1 MSKKILLIDGNSMA
15 NRAFYATMGRM
26 MKTPTGISTN
36 AVYGFFQIMFKTI
49 EEENPDK
56 IIVAFDISS
65 SEKRTKIFSE
75 YKAGRHKTPE
85 DLTMQFPIIKELLRM
100 MNIPIVQK
108 DGIEADDIL
117 GAIAK
122 KEGKKGNKIIIL
134 TGDRDY
140 FQLVDMNVNI
150 RYPKTIM
157 GKTEYIIYDNYKVNE
172 EYGLT
177 PEKLIEVKALMGDA
191 SDNIP
196 GVKGI
201 GEKTALKLIIQFENL
216 EKIYEYIE
224 NSDGKE
230 IAKATLNKLIQDKE
244 MAYISRDLGR
254 IDIEYDYEKNLGI
267 NIDSIKYTDWRTE
280 EAYSYFKKISF
291 NKFLDKF
298 KDVEIKKAEDTN
310 KIEENE
316 NYSIEDILKTDIK
329 SKKKE
334 DAILSSRNENKK
346 EKEILE
352 DKIKKIRE
360 DIILDLEIYSYN
372 ETKKE
377 EILEKL
383 KQCIKNIDKYENKIY
398 VYNNSREKLGIK
410 DYDEKE
416 NSNEDIV
423 DKYIK
428 KYILKEDFLENI
440 IQEEYKNRVTKELS
454 ENISIM
460 FVEDKEENKDNNK
473 GYIFT
478 LNIDD
483 NILRKIF
490 EDDKIEKISH
500 GIKEGIVEIL
510 EKGSDF
516 KNLVF
521 DTKIA
526 SYILNSEI
534 RTIWIKTNI
543 FKRSRR
549 KL

>member
-157 GKTEYIIYDNYKVNE
+157 GKTEYIIYDNYKINE

-230 IAKATLNKLIQDKE
+230 IAKATLSKLIQDKE

-254 IDIEYDYEKNLGI
+254 IDIEYDYEKDLGI
-267 NIDSIKYTDWRTE
+267 NIDSIRYTDWRTE

-316 NYSIEDILKTDIK
+316 NYSIEDILNTDVK

-334 DAILSSRNENKK
+334 DAIRNSRNDYKK
-346 EKEILE
+346 EKQILE

-360 DIILDLEIYSYN
+360 DITLDLEIYSYN

-383 KQCIKNIDKYENKIY
+383 KQCIKNIKKYENKIY
-398 VYNNSREKLGIK
+398 AYNNSREKLGIK
-410 DYDEKE
+410 DYDKKE

-440 IQEEYKNRVTKELS
+440 IQEEYKNRVTKEIS
-454 ENISIM
+454 ENITIM
-460 FVEDKEENKDNNK
+460 FVDKNNSK
-473 GYIFT
+473 GYIYT
-478 LNIDD
+478 LSI
-483 NILRKIF
+483 
-490 EDDKIEKISH
+490 DDKIIKDIFENEEIEKVSH

-510 EKGSDF
+510 EKGNDF
-516 KNLVF
+516 KNLIF

-543 FKRSRR
+543 FKRNRR
-549 KL
+549 RL

>member
-201 GEKTALKLIIQFENL
+201 GEKTALKLIIQFGSL

-254 IDIEYDYEKNLGI
+254 IDIEYDYEKDLGI
-267 NIDSIKYTDWRTE
+267 NIDSIRYTDWRTE

-298 KDVEIKKAEDTN
+298 KDIEIKKAEDTN

-334 DAILSSRNENKK
+334 DAIRNSRNDYKK
-346 EKEILE
+346 EKKSLENKVREIKE
-352 DKIKKIRE
+352 NIK
-360 DIILDLEIYSYN
+360 LDLEIYSYN

-440 IQEEYKNRVTKELS
+440 IQEEYKNRVTKEIS
-454 ENISIM
+454 ENINIM
-460 FVEDKEENKDNNK
+460 FVDKNNKK
-473 GYIFT
+473 GYIYT
-478 LNIDD
+478 LSIDD
-483 NILRKIF
+483 RIIKDIF
-490 EDDKIEKISH
+490 ENEEIEKVSH
-500 GIKEGIVEIL
+500 GIKEGIVESL
-510 EKGSDF
+510 EKRNDF
-516 KNLVF
+516 KNLIF

-534 RTIWIKTNI
+534 RTIWIKANI
-543 FKRSRR
+543 FKRNRR
-549 KL
+549 RL

>member
-49 EEENPDK
+49 EEEKPDK

-75 YKAGRHKTPE
+75 YKAGRHKAPE

-157 GKTEYIIYDNYKVNE
+157 GKTEYIIYDNYKINE

-201 GEKTALKLIIQFENL
+201 GEKTALKLIIQFGSL

-230 IAKATLNKLIQDKE
+230 IAKATLNKLIKDKE

-254 IDIEYDYEKNLGI
+254 IDIEYDYEKDLGI
-267 NIDSIKYTDWRTE
+267 NIDSIRYTDWRTE
-280 EAYSYFKKISF
+280 EAFSYLKKLSF

-298 KDVEIKKAEDTN
+298 KDIEIKKAEDTN

-316 NYSIEDILKTDIK
+316 NYSIEDILNTDIN

-334 DAILSSRNENKK
+334 EAIRNSRNDYKK
-346 EKEILE
+346 EKEIL
-352 DKIKKIRE
+352 DNKIKKIRE
-360 DIILDLEIYSYN
+360 DIKLDLEIYSYN
-372 ETKKE
+372 DTKKE

-383 KQCIKNIDKYENKIY
+383 KQCIKNIEKYGNRIY

-440 IQEEYKNRVTKELS
+440 IQEEYKNRVTKEIS
-454 ENISIM
+454 ENITIM
-460 FVEDKEENKDNNK
+460 FVDKNNSK
-473 GYIFT
+473 GYIYT
-478 LNIDD
+478 LSI
-483 NILRKIF
+483 
-490 EDDKIEKISH
+490 DDKIIQDIFKNEKIEKVSH
-500 GIKEGIVEIL
+500 GIKEGIVESL
-510 EKGSDF
+510 EKGNDF
-516 KNLVF
+516 KNLIF

-534 RTIWIKTNI
+534 RAIWIKTNI
-543 FKRSRR
+543 FKRNRR
-549 KL
+549 RL

>member
-49 EEENPDK
+49 EEEKPDK

-65 SEKRTKIFSE
+65 SEKRTKIFNE

-85 DLTMQFPIIKELLRM
+85 DLTIQFPIIKELLKT

-140 FQLVDMNVNI
+140 FQLVDINVNI

-157 GKTEYIIYDNYKVNE
+157 GKTEYIIYDNYKINE

-201 GEKTALKLIIQFENL
+201 GEKTALKLIIQFGSL
-216 EKIYEYIE
+216 EKIYKYIE

-230 IAKATLNKLIQDKE
+230 IAKAILNKLIKDKE
-244 MAYISRDLGR
+244 MAYVSKDLGR
-254 IDIEYDYEKNLGI
+254 IDIEYDYEKDLGI

-280 EAYSYFKKISF
+280 EAFSYLKKLSF

-298 KDVEIKKAEDTN
+298 KDIEIKKAEDTN

-316 NYSIEDILKTDIK
+316 NYSIEDILNTDIN

-334 DAILSSRNENKK
+334 EDIRNSRNDYKK
-346 EKEILE
+346 EKESLE
-352 DKIKKIRE
+352 NKVREIKE
-360 DIILDLEIYSYN
+360 DIRLDLEIYSYN

-383 KQCIKNIDKYENKIY
+383 KQCIKDVDKYGNRIY
-398 VYNNSREKLGIK
+398 VYNNSREKIGIK
-410 DYDEKE
+410 DYDNRE
-416 NSNEDIV
+416 NINEDIV

-440 IQEEYKNRVTKELS
+440 IQEEYKNRVIKEIS
-454 ENISIM
+454 ENITIM
-460 FVEDKEENKDNNK
+460 FVDKNNKK
-473 GYIFT
+473 GYIYT

-483 NILRKIF
+483 KIIQDIF
-490 EDDKIEKISH
+490 KNEKIEKVSH

-510 EKGSDF
+510 EKGNDF
-516 KNLVF
+516 KNLIF

-543 FKRSRR
+543 FKRNRR
-549 KL
+549 RL

>member
-428 KYILKEDFLENI
+428 KYMLKEDFLENI
-440 IQEEYKNRVTKELS
+440 IQEEYKNRVTKEIS
-454 ENISIM
+454 ENITIM
-460 FVEDKEENKDNNK
+460 FVDKNNKK
-473 GYIFT
+473 GYIYT
-478 LNIDD
+478 LSINDRIIKD
-483 NILRKIF
+483 IF
-490 EDDKIEKISH
+490 ENEEIEKVSH

-510 EKGSDF
+510 EKGNDF
-516 KNLVF
+516 KNLIF

-543 FKRSRR
+543 FKRNRR
-549 KL
+549 RL

>member
-49 EEENPDK
+49 EEEKPDK

-75 YKAGRHKTPE
+75 YKAGRHKAPE
-85 DLTMQFPIIKELLRM
+85 DLTMQFPIIKELLKT

-140 FQLVDMNVNI
+140 FQLVDINVNI

-157 GKTEYIIYDNYKVNE
+157 GKTEYIIYDNYKINE

-201 GEKTALKLIIQFENL
+201 GEKTALKLIIQFGSL

-244 MAYISRDLGR
+244 MAYVSRDLGR
-254 IDIEYDYEKNLGI
+254 IDIEYDYEKDLGI
-267 NIDSIKYTDWRTE
+267 NIDSIRYTDWRTE
-280 EAYSYFKKISF
+280 EAFSYLKKLSF

-298 KDVEIKKAEDTN
+298 KDIEIKKAEDTN

-316 NYSIEDILKTDIK
+316 NYSIEDILNTDVK

-334 DAILSSRNENKK
+334 NAIRNSRNDYKK
-346 EKEILE
+346 EKESLE
-352 DKIKKIRE
+352 HKLREIKENIK
-360 DIILDLEIYSYN
+360 LDLEIYSYN

-383 KQCIKNIDKYENKIY
+383 KQCIKNIDKYGNRIY
-398 VYNNSREKLGIK
+398 VYNNSREKIGIK
-410 DYDEKE
+410 DYDNRE

-440 IQEEYKNRVTKELS
+440 IQEEYKNRVTKEIS
-454 ENISIM
+454 ENITIM
-460 FVEDKEENKDNNK
+460 FVDKNNKK
-473 GYIFT
+473 GYIYT
-478 LNIDD
+478 LGIDD
-483 NILRKIF
+483 RIIQDIF
-490 EDDKIEKISH
+490 KNEKIEKVSH

-510 EKGSDF
+510 EKGNDF
-516 KNLVF
+516 KNLIF

-534 RTIWIKTNI
+534 RTIWIETNI
-543 FKRSRR
+543 FKRNRR
-549 KL
+549 RL

>member
-49 EEENPDK
+49 EEEKPDK

-75 YKAGRHKTPE
+75 YKAGRHKAPE
-85 DLTMQFPIIKELLRM
+85 DLTIQFPIIKELLKT

-122 KEGKKGNKIIIL
+122 KEGKKGNKIVIL

-140 FQLVDMNVNI
+140 FQLVDINVNI

-157 GKTEYIIYDNYKVNE
+157 GKTEYIIYDNYKINE

-201 GEKTALKLIIQFENL
+201 GEKTALKLIIQFGSL

-244 MAYISRDLGR
+244 VAYISRDLGR
-254 IDIEYDYEKNLGI
+254 IDIEYDYEKDLGI
-267 NIDSIKYTDWRTE
+267 NIDSIKYTDWRIE
-280 EAYSYFKKISF
+280 EAFSYLKKLSF

-298 KDVEIKKAEDTN
+298 KDIEIKKAEDTN

-316 NYSIEDILKTDIK
+316 NYSIEDILNTDIN

-334 DAILSSRNENKK
+334 EAIRNSRNDYKK
-346 EKEILE
+346 EKESLE
-352 DKIKKIRE
+352 NKIRE
-360 DIILDLEIYSYN
+360 IKEDVKLDLEIYSYN

-383 KQCIKNIDKYENKIY
+383 QKCIKDIDKYGNRIY

-410 DYDEKE
+410 DYDNRE

-440 IQEEYKNRVTKELS
+440 IQEEYKNRVTKEIS
-454 ENISIM
+454 ENITIM
-460 FVEDKEENKDNNK
+460 FVDKNDKK
-473 GYIFT
+473 GYIYT

-483 NILRKIF
+483 KIIQDIF
-490 EDDKIEKISH
+490 KNEKIEKVSH

-510 EKGSDF
+510 ETDNDF
-516 KNLVF
+516 KNLIF

-543 FKRSRR
+543 FKRNRR
-549 KL
+549 RL

>member
-172 EYGLT
+172 EYGLI

-254 IDIEYDYEKNLGI
+254 IDIEYDYEKDLGI
-267 NIDSIKYTDWRTE
+267 NIDSIRYTDWRTE

-298 KDVEIKKAEDTN
+298 KDIEIKKAEDTN

-334 DAILSSRNENKK
+334 NAILSSRNENKK

-352 DKIKKIRE
+352 DKIKKIKE
-360 DIILDLEIYSYN
+360 NIKLDLEIYSYN

-416 NSNEDIV
+416 NSNEDMV

-440 IQEEYKNRVTKELS
+440 IQEEYKNRVTKEIS
-454 ENISIM
+454 ENITIM
-460 FVEDKEENKDNNK
+460 FVDKNNSK
-473 GYIFT
+473 GYIYT
-478 LNIDD
+478 LGIDNRIIKD
-483 NILRKIF
+483 IF
-490 EDDKIEKISH
+490 ENEEIEKVSH
-500 GIKEGIVEIL
+500 GIKEGIVESL
-510 EKGSDF
+510 EKGNDF
-516 KNLVF
+516 KNLIF

-543 FKRSRR
+543 FKRNRR
-549 KL
+549 RL

>member
-49 EEENPDK
+49 EEEKPDK

-65 SEKRTKIFSE
+65 SEKRTKIFNE

-85 DLTMQFPIIKELLRM
+85 DLTIQFPIIKELLKT

-140 FQLVDMNVNI
+140 FQLVDINVNI

-157 GKTEYIIYDNYKVNE
+157 GKTEYIIYDNYKINE

-201 GEKTALKLIIQFENL
+201 GEKTALKLIIQFGSL

-244 MAYISRDLGR
+244 MAYVSRDLGR
-254 IDIEYDYEKNLGI
+254 IDIEYDYEKDLGI

-280 EAYSYFKKISF
+280 EAFSYLKKLSF

-298 KDVEIKKAEDTN
+298 KDIEIKKAEDTN

-316 NYSIEDILKTDIK
+316 NYSIEDILNTDIN
-329 SKKKE
+329 SKKKAE
-334 DAILSSRNENKK
+334 DIRNSRNDYKK
-346 EKEILE
+346 EKESLE
-352 DKIKKIRE
+352 NKVREIKE
-360 DIILDLEIYSYN
+360 DIRLDLEIYSYN

-383 KQCIKNIDKYENKIY
+383 KQCIKDVDKYGNRIY
-398 VYNNSREKLGIK
+398 VYNNSREKIGIK
-410 DYDEKE
+410 DYDNRE
-416 NSNEDIV
+416 NINEDIV

-440 IQEEYKNRVTKELS
+440 IQEEYKNRVTKEIS
-454 ENISIM
+454 ENITIM
-460 FVEDKEENKDNNK
+460 FVDKNNSK
-473 GYIFT
+473 GYIYT
-478 LNIDD
+478 LSIDD
-483 NILRKIF
+483 RIIKDIF
-490 EDDKIEKISH
+490 ENEKIEKISH
-500 GIKEGIVEIL
+500 GIKEGIVESL
-510 EKGSDF
+510 EKGNDF
-516 KNLVF
+516 KNLIF

-543 FKRSRR
+543 FKRNRR
-549 KL
+549 RL

>member
-49 EEENPDK
+49 EEEKPDK

-75 YKAGRHKTPE
+75 YKAGRHKAPE
-85 DLTMQFPIIKELLRM
+85 DLTMQFPIIKELLKT

-122 KEGKKGNKIIIL
+122 KEGKKVNKIVIL

-140 FQLVDMNVNI
+140 FQLVDININI

-157 GKTEYIIYDNYKVNE
+157 GKTEYIIYDNYKINE

-201 GEKTALKLIIQFENL
+201 GEKTALKLIIQFGSL
-216 EKIYEYIE
+216 EKIYKYIE

-230 IAKATLNKLIQDKE
+230 IAKATLNKLIKDKE
-244 MAYISRDLGR
+244 MAYVSKDLGR
-254 IDIEYDYEKNLGI
+254 IDIEYDYEKDLGI

-280 EAYSYFKKISF
+280 EAFSYLKKLSF

-298 KDVEIKKAEDTN
+298 KDIEIKKAEDTN

-316 NYSIEDILKTDIK
+316 NYSIEDILNTDIN

-334 DAILSSRNENKK
+334 EAIRKSRNDYKK
-346 EKEILE
+346 EKESLE
-352 DKIKKIRE
+352 NKVRKIKE
-360 DIILDLEIYSYN
+360 DIKLDLEIYSYN

-383 KQCIKNIDKYENKIY
+383 KQCIKNIDKYGNRIY

-440 IQEEYKNRVTKELS
+440 IQEEYKNRVTKEIS
-454 ENISIM
+454 ENITIM
-460 FVEDKEENKDNNK
+460 FVDKNDKK
-473 GYIFT
+473 GYIYT

-483 NILRKIF
+483 KIIQDIF
-490 EDDKIEKISH
+490 KNEEIEKVSH

-510 EKGSDF
+510 EKGKDF
-516 KNLVF
+516 KNLIF

-543 FKRSRR
+543 FKRNRR
-549 KL
+549 RL

>member
-49 EEENPDK
+49 EEEKPDK

-75 YKAGRHKTPE
+75 YKAGRHKAPE
-85 DLTMQFPIIKELLRM
+85 DLTIQFPIIKELLKT

-122 KEGKKGNKIIIL
+122 KEGKKGNKIVIL

-140 FQLVDMNVNI
+140 FQLVDINVNI

-157 GKTEYIIYDNYKVNE
+157 GKTEYIIYDNYKINE

-201 GEKTALKLIIQFENL
+201 GEKTALKLIIQFGSL

-230 IAKATLNKLIQDKE
+230 IAKATLNKLIKDKE
-244 MAYISRDLGR
+244 MAYVSRDLGR
-254 IDIEYDYEKNLGI
+254 IDIEYDYEKDLGI

-280 EAYSYFKKISF
+280 EAFSYLKRLSF

-298 KDVEIKKAEDTN
+298 KDIEIKKAEDTN

-316 NYSIEDILKTDIK
+316 NYSIEDILNTDIN

-334 DAILSSRNENKK
+334 EAIRNSRNDYKK
-346 EKEILE
+346 EKESLE
-352 DKIKKIRE
+352 NKVREIKE
-360 DIILDLEIYSYN
+360 DIKLDLEIYSYN

-383 KQCIKNIDKYENKIY
+383 QKCIKDIDKYGNRIY
-398 VYNNSREKLGIK
+398 VYNNSREKIGIK
-410 DYDEKE
+410 DYDNKE

-440 IQEEYKNRVTKELS
+440 IQEEYKNRVTKEIS
-454 ENISIM
+454 ENITIM
-460 FVEDKEENKDNNK
+460 FVDKNNKK
-473 GYIFT
+473 GYIYT

-483 NILRKIF
+483 KIIQDIF
-490 EDDKIEKISH
+490 ENEKIEKVSH

-510 EKGSDF
+510 EKGNDF
-516 KNLVF
+516 KNLIF

-543 FKRSRR
+543 FKRNRR
-549 KL
+549 RL

>member
-49 EEENPDK
+49 EEEKPDK

-65 SEKRTKIFSE
+65 SEKRTKIFNE
-75 YKAGRHKTPE
+75 YKAGRHKAPE

-140 FQLVDMNVNI
+140 FQLVDINVNI

-157 GKTEYIIYDNYKVNE
+157 GKTEYIIYDNYKINE

-201 GEKTALKLIIQFENL
+201 GEKTALKLIIQFGSL
-216 EKIYEYIE
+216 EKIYKYIE

-230 IAKATLNKLIQDKE
+230 IAKATLNKLIKDKE
-244 MAYISRDLGR
+244 MAYVSKDLGR
-254 IDIEYDYEKNLGI
+254 IDIEYDYEKDLGI

-280 EAYSYFKKISF
+280 EAFSYLKKLSF

-298 KDVEIKKAEDTN
+298 KDIEIKKAEDTN

-316 NYSIEDILKTDIK
+316 NYSIEDILNTDIN

-334 DAILSSRNENKK
+334 EAIRNSRNDYKK
-346 EKEILE
+346 EKESLE
-352 DKIKKIRE
+352 NKVREIKENIK
-360 DIILDLEIYSYN
+360 LNLEIYSYN

-383 KQCIKNIDKYENKIY
+383 KQCIKDVDKYGNRIY
-398 VYNNSREKLGIK
+398 VYNNSREKIGIK
-410 DYDEKE
+410 DYDNRE
-416 NSNEDIV
+416 NINEDIV

-440 IQEEYKNRVTKELS
+440 IQEEYKNRVTKEIS
-454 ENISIM
+454 ENIIIM
-460 FVEDKEENKDNNK
+460 FVDKNNKK
-473 GYIFT
+473 GYIYT

-483 NILRKIF
+483 KIIQDIF
-490 EDDKIEKISH
+490 KNEKIEKVSH

-510 EKGSDF
+510 EKGKDF
-516 KNLVF
+516 KSLIF

-543 FKRSRR
+543 FKRNRR
-549 KL
+549 RL

>member
-49 EEENPDK
+49 EEEKPDK

-65 SEKRTKIFSE
+65 SEKRTKIFNE
-75 YKAGRHKTPE
+75 YKAGRHKAPE
-85 DLTMQFPIIKELLRM
+85 DLTIQFPIIKELLKT

-122 KEGKKGNKIIIL
+122 KEGKKENKIVIL

-157 GKTEYIIYDNYKVNE
+157 GKTEYIIYDNYKINE

-201 GEKTALKLIIQFENL
+201 GEKTALKLIIQFGSL

-244 MAYISRDLGR
+244 MAYVSRDLGR
-254 IDIEYDYEKNLGI
+254 IDIEYDYEKDLGI

-280 EAYSYFKKISF
+280 EAFSYLKKLSF

-298 KDVEIKKAEDTN
+298 KDIEIKKAEDIN

-316 NYSIEDILKTDIK
+316 NYSIEDILNTDIN

-334 DAILSSRNENKK
+334 EAIRNSRNDYKK
-346 EKEILE
+346 EKESLE
-352 DKIKKIRE
+352 NKVREIKE
-360 DIILDLEIYSYN
+360 DIKLDLEIYSYN

-383 KQCIKNIDKYENKIY
+383 KQCIKNIDKYGNRIY

-410 DYDEKE
+410 DYDNRE

-440 IQEEYKNRVTKELS
+440 IQEEYKNRVTKEIS
-454 ENISIM
+454 ENITIM
-460 FVEDKEENKDNNK
+460 FVDKNNKK
-473 GYIFT
+473 GYIYT
-478 LNIDD
+478 LGIDD
-483 NILRKIF
+483 RIIQDIF
-490 EDDKIEKISH
+490 KNEKIEKVSH

-510 EKGSDF
+510 EKGKDF
-516 KNLVF
+516 KNLIF

-543 FKRSRR
+543 FKRNRR
-549 KL
+549 RL

>member
-15 NRAFYATMGRM
+15 NRAFYATMGKM

-49 EEENPDK
+49 EEEKPDK

-75 YKAGRHKTPE
+75 YKAGRHKIPE

-157 GKTEYIIYDNYKVNE
+157 GKTEYIIYDNYKMNE

-244 MAYISRDLGR
+244 MAYVSRDLGR
-254 IDIEYDYEKNLGI
+254 IDIEYDYEKDLGI

-280 EAYSYFKKISF
+280 EAFSYLKKLSF

-298 KDVEIKKAEDTN
+298 KDIEIKKAEDTN

-316 NYSIEDILKTDIK
+316 NYSIEDILKTDVK

-334 DAILSSRNENKK
+334 EAIRNSRNDYKK
-346 EKEILE
+346 EKQILE
-352 DKIKKIRE
+352 DKIKKIIE
-360 DIILDLEIYSYN
+360 DITLDLEIYSYD

-410 DYDEKE
+410 DYDKKE

-440 IQEEYKNRVTKELS
+440 IQEEYKNRVTKEIS
-454 ENISIM
+454 ENITIM
-460 FVEDKEENKDNNK
+460 FVDKNNKK
-473 GYIFT
+473 GYIYT
-478 LNIDD
+478 LSMDD
-483 NILRKIF
+483 RIIQDILKN
-490 EDDKIEKISH
+490 EKIEKVSH
-500 GIKEGIVEIL
+500 GIKEGIVESL
-510 EKGSDF
+510 EKGNDF
-516 KNLVF
+516 KNLIF

-543 FKRSRR
+543 FKRNRR
-549 KL
+549 RL

>member
-49 EEENPDK
+49 EEEKPDK

-75 YKAGRHKTPE
+75 YKAGRHKAPE
-85 DLTMQFPIIKELLRM
+85 DLTIQFPIIKELLKT

-140 FQLVDMNVNI
+140 FQLVDINVNI

-157 GKTEYIIYDNYKVNE
+157 GKTEYIIYDNYKINE
-172 EYGLT
+172 EYGLI

-201 GEKTALKLIIQFENL
+201 GEKTALKLIIQFGSL
-216 EKIYEYIE
+216 EKIYKYIE

-244 MAYISRDLGR
+244 MAYVSKDLGR
-254 IDIEYDYEKNLGI
+254 IDIEYDYEKDLGI

-280 EAYSYFKKISF
+280 EAFSYLKKLSF

-298 KDVEIKKAEDTN
+298 KDIEIKKAEDTN

-316 NYSIEDILKTDIK
+316 NYSIEDILNTDIN

-334 DAILSSRNENKK
+334 EAIRKSRNDYKK
-346 EKEILE
+346 EKESLE
-352 DKIKKIRE
+352 NKVRKIKE
-360 DIILDLEIYSYN
+360 DIKLDLEIYSYD

-383 KQCIKNIDKYENKIY
+383 KQCIKDVDKYGNRIY
-398 VYNNSREKLGIK
+398 VYNNSKEKIGIK
-410 DYDEKE
+410 DYDNRE

-440 IQEEYKNRVTKELS
+440 IQEEYKNRVTKEIS
-454 ENISIM
+454 ENITIM
-460 FVEDKEENKDNNK
+460 FVDKNNSK
-473 GYIFT
+473 GYIYT
-478 LNIDD
+478 LSI
-483 NILRKIF
+483 
-490 EDDKIEKISH
+490 DDKIIQDIFKNEKIEKVSH

-510 EKGSDF
+510 EKGKDF
-516 KNLVF
+516 KNLIF

-543 FKRSRR
+543 FKRNRR
-549 KL
+549 RL

>member
-49 EEENPDK
+49 EEEKPDK

-75 YKAGRHKTPE
+75 YKAGRHKAPE
-85 DLTMQFPIIKELLRM
+85 DLTIQFPIIKELLKT

-122 KEGKKGNKIIIL
+122 KEGKKGNKIVIL

-140 FQLVDMNVNI
+140 FQLVDINVNI

-157 GKTEYIIYDNYKVNE
+157 GKTEYIIYDNYKINE

-201 GEKTALKLIIQFENL
+201 GEKTALKLIIQFGSL

-230 IAKATLNKLIQDKE
+230 IAKATLNKLIKDKE
-244 MAYISRDLGR
+244 MAYVSRDLGR
-254 IDIEYDYEKNLGI
+254 IDIEYDYEKDLGI

-280 EAYSYFKKISF
+280 EAFSYLKKLSF

-316 NYSIEDILKTDIK
+316 NYSIEDILNTDIN

-334 DAILSSRNENKK
+334 EAIRNSRNDYKK
-346 EKEILE
+346 EKESLE
-352 DKIKKIRE
+352 NKVREIKENIK
-360 DIILDLEIYSYN
+360 LNLEIYSYN

-383 KQCIKNIDKYENKIY
+383 KQCIKDVDKYGNRIY
-398 VYNNSREKLGIK
+398 VYNNSREKIGIK
-410 DYDEKE
+410 DYDNRE
-416 NSNEDIV
+416 NINEDIV

-440 IQEEYKNRVTKELS
+440 IQEEYKNRVTKEIS
-454 ENISIM
+454 ENITIM
-460 FVEDKEENKDNNK
+460 FVDKNNSK
-473 GYIFT
+473 GYIYT
-478 LNIDD
+478 LSIDD
-483 NILRKIF
+483 RIIKDIF
-490 EDDKIEKISH
+490 ENEKIEKISH
-500 GIKEGIVEIL
+500 GIKEGIVESL
-510 EKGSDF
+510 EKGNDF
-516 KNLVF
+516 KNLIF

-543 FKRSRR
+543 FKRNRR
-549 KL
+549 RL

>member
-49 EEENPDK
+49 EEEKPDK

-65 SEKRTKIFSE
+65 SEKRTKIFNE
-75 YKAGRHKTPE
+75 YKAGRHKAPE
-85 DLTMQFPIIKELLRM
+85 DLTIQFPIIKELLKT

-140 FQLVDMNVNI
+140 FQLVDINVNI

-157 GKTEYIIYDNYKVNE
+157 GKTEYIIYDNYKINE

-201 GEKTALKLIIQFENL
+201 GEKTALKLIIQFGSL

-224 NSDGKE
+224 KSDGKE
-230 IAKATLNKLIQDKE
+230 IAKATLNKLIKDKE
-244 MAYISRDLGR
+244 MAYVSRDLGR
-254 IDIEYDYEKNLGI
+254 IDIEYDYEKDLGI

-280 EAYSYFKKISF
+280 EAFSYLKKLSF

-298 KDVEIKKAEDTN
+298 KDIEIKKAEDTN

-316 NYSIEDILKTDIK
+316 NYSIEDILNTDIN

-334 DAILSSRNENKK
+334 EAIRNSRNDYKK
-346 EKEILE
+346 EKESLE
-352 DKIKKIRE
+352 NKVREIKE
-360 DIILDLEIYSYN
+360 DIKLDLEIYSYN

-383 KQCIKNIDKYENKIY
+383 KQCIKDVDKYGNRIY
-398 VYNNSREKLGIK
+398 VYNNSREKIGIK
-410 DYDEKE
+410 DYDNRE
-416 NSNEDIV
+416 NINEDIV

-440 IQEEYKNRVTKELS
+440 IQEEYKNRVTKEIS
-454 ENISIM
+454 ENITIM
-460 FVEDKEENKDNNK
+460 FVDKNNSK
-473 GYIFT
+473 GYIYT
-478 LNIDD
+478 LSIDD
-483 NILRKIF
+483 RIIKDIF
-490 EDDKIEKISH
+490 ENEKIEKISH
-500 GIKEGIVEIL
+500 GIKEGIVESL
-510 EKGSDF
+510 EKGNDF
-516 KNLVF
+516 KNLIF

-543 FKRSRR
+543 FKRNRR
-549 KL
+549 RL

>member
-49 EEENPDK
+49 EEEKPDK

-75 YKAGRHKTPE
+75 YKAGRHKAPE
-85 DLTMQFPIIKELLRM
+85 DLTMQFPIIKELLKT

-140 FQLVDMNVNI
+140 FQLVDINVNI

-157 GKTEYIIYDNYKVNE
+157 GKTEYIIYDNYKINE
-172 EYGLT
+172 EYGLI

-201 GEKTALKLIIQFENL
+201 GEKTALKLIIQFGSL

-224 NSDGKE
+224 KSDGKE
-230 IAKATLNKLIQDKE
+230 IAKATLNKLMQDKE
-244 MAYISRDLGR
+244 MAYVSRDLGR
-254 IDIEYDYEKNLGI
+254 IDIEYDYEKDLGI

-280 EAYSYFKKISF
+280 EAFSYLKKLSF

-298 KDVEIKKAEDTN
+298 KDIEIKKAEDTN

-316 NYSIEDILKTDIK
+316 NYSIEDILNTDIN

-334 DAILSSRNENKK
+334 EAIRNSRNDYKK
-346 EKEILE
+346 EKKSLENKVREI
-352 DKIKKIRE
+352 KE
-360 DIILDLEIYSYN
+360 DIKLDLEIYSYN

-383 KQCIKNIDKYENKIY
+383 QKCIKDIDKYGNRIY
-398 VYNNSREKLGIK
+398 VYNNSREKIGIK
-410 DYDEKE
+410 DYDNRE

-440 IQEEYKNRVTKELS
+440 IQEEYKNRVTKEIS
-454 ENISIM
+454 ENITIM
-460 FVEDKEENKDNNK
+460 FVDKNNKK
-473 GYIFT
+473 GYIYT

-483 NILRKIF
+483 KIIQDIF
-490 EDDKIEKISH
+490 ENEKIEKVSH
-500 GIKEGIVEIL
+500 GIKEGIVESL
-510 EKGSDF
+510 EEGNDF
-516 KNLVF
+516 KNLIF

-543 FKRSRR
+543 FKRN
-549 KL
+549 

>member
-157 GKTEYIIYDNYKVNE
+157 GKTEYIIYDNYKINE

-254 IDIEYDYEKNLGI
+254 IDIEYDYEKDLGI
-267 NIDSIKYTDWRTE
+267 NIDSIRYTDWRTE
-280 EAYSYFKKISF
+280 EAFSYLKKISF

-316 NYSIEDILKTDIK
+316 NYSIEDILKTDVK

-334 DAILSSRNENKK
+334 DVILSSRNENKK
-346 EKEILE
+346 EKEIL
-352 DKIKKIRE
+352 DNKIKKIRG
-360 DIILDLEIYSYN
+360 DIKLDLEIYSYN

-377 EILEKL
+377 EVLEKL
-383 KQCIKNIDKYENKIY
+383 KQCIENIDKYENRIY

-440 IQEEYKNRVTKELS
+440 IQEEYKNRVTKEIS
-454 ENISIM
+454 ENITIM
-460 FVEDKEENKDNNK
+460 FVDKNNSK
-473 GYIFT
+473 GYIYT
-478 LNIDD
+478 LGI
-483 NILRKIF
+483 
-490 EDDKIEKISH
+490 DDKIIQDIFENQKIEKVSH
-500 GIKEGIVEIL
+500 GIKEGIVESL
-510 EKGSDF
+510 EKGNDF
-516 KNLVF
+516 KNLIF

-543 FKRSRR
+543 FKRNRR
-549 KL
+549 RL

>member
-49 EEENPDK
+49 EEEKPDK

-65 SEKRTKIFSE
+65 SEKRTKIFNE
-75 YKAGRHKTPE
+75 YKAGRHKAPE
-85 DLTMQFPIIKELLRM
+85 DLTIQFPIIKELLKT

-140 FQLVDMNVNI
+140 FQLVDINVNI

-157 GKTEYIIYDNYKVNE
+157 GKTEYIIYDNYKINE

-201 GEKTALKLIIQFENL
+201 GEKTALKLIIQFGSL
-216 EKIYEYIE
+216 EKIYKYIE

-244 MAYISRDLGR
+244 MAYVSRDLGR
-254 IDIEYDYEKNLGI
+254 IDIEYDYEKDLGI

-280 EAYSYFKKISF
+280 EAFSYLKKLSF

-298 KDVEIKKAEDTN
+298 KDIEIKKAEDTN

-316 NYSIEDILKTDIK
+316 NYSIEDILNTDIN

-334 DAILSSRNENKK
+334 EAIRNSRNDYKK
-346 EKEILE
+346 EKESLE
-352 DKIKKIRE
+352 NKVREIKENIK
-360 DIILDLEIYSYN
+360 LNLEIYSYN

-383 KQCIKNIDKYENKIY
+383 KQCIKDIDKYGNRIY
-398 VYNNSREKLGIK
+398 VYNNSREKIGIK
-410 DYDEKE
+410 DYDNRE
-416 NSNEDIV
+416 SINEDIV

-440 IQEEYKNRVTKELS
+440 IQEEYKNRVTKEIS
-454 ENISIM
+454 ENITIM
-460 FVEDKEENKDNNK
+460 FVDKNNKK
-473 GYIFT
+473 GYIYT

-483 NILRKIF
+483 KIIQDIF
-490 EDDKIEKISH
+490 KNEEVEKVSH

-510 EKGSDF
+510 EKGKDF
-516 KNLVF
+516 KNLIF

-543 FKRSRR
+543 FKRNRR
-549 KL
+549 RL

>member
-49 EEENPDK
+49 EEEKPDK

-75 YKAGRHKTPE
+75 YKAGRHKAPE
-85 DLTMQFPIIKELLRM
+85 DLTIQFPIIKELLKT

-122 KEGKKGNKIIIL
+122 KEGKKGNKIVIL

-140 FQLVDMNVNI
+140 FQLVDINVNI

-157 GKTEYIIYDNYKVNE
+157 GKTEYIIYDNYKINE

-201 GEKTALKLIIQFENL
+201 GEKTALKLIIQFGSL

-230 IAKATLNKLIQDKE
+230 IAKATLNKLIKDKE
-244 MAYISRDLGR
+244 MAYVSRDLGR
-254 IDIEYDYEKNLGI
+254 IDIEYDYEKDLGI
-267 NIDSIKYTDWRTE
+267 NIDSIKYSDWRTE
-280 EAYSYFKKISF
+280 EAFSYLKKLSF

-298 KDVEIKKAEDTN
+298 KDIEIKKAEDTN

-316 NYSIEDILKTDIK
+316 NYSIEDILNTDIN

-334 DAILSSRNENKK
+334 EAIRKSRNDYKK
-346 EKEILE
+346 EKESLE
-352 DKIKKIRE
+352 NKIRE
-360 DIILDLEIYSYN
+360 IKEDVKLDLEIYSYN

-383 KQCIKNIDKYENKIY
+383 QKCIKNIDKYGNRIY
-398 VYNNSREKLGIK
+398 VYNNSREKIGIK
-410 DYDEKE
+410 DYDNRE

-440 IQEEYKNRVTKELS
+440 IQEEYKNRVTKEIS
-454 ENISIM
+454 ENITIM
-460 FVEDKEENKDNNK
+460 FVDKNDKK
-473 GYIFT
+473 GYIYT

-483 NILRKIF
+483 KIIQDIF
-490 EDDKIEKISH
+490 KNEKIEKVSH

-510 EKGSDF
+510 EKGKDF
-516 KNLVF
+516 KNLIF

-543 FKRSRR
+543 FKRNRR
-549 KL
+549 RL

>member
-49 EEENPDK
+49 EEEKPDK

-140 FQLVDMNVNI
+140 FQLVDINVNI

-201 GEKTALKLIIQFENL
+201 GEKTALKLIIQFGSL

-244 MAYISRDLGR
+244 MAYVSRDLGR
-254 IDIEYDYEKNLGI
+254 IDIEYDYEKDLGI

-280 EAYSYFKKISF
+280 EAFSYLKKLSF

-298 KDVEIKKAEDTN
+298 KDIEIKKAEDTN

-316 NYSIEDILKTDIK
+316 NYSIEDILKTDVK

-334 DAILSSRNENKK
+334 EAIRNSRNDYKK
-346 EKEILE
+346 EKQILE

-360 DIILDLEIYSYN
+360 DITLDLEIYSYN
-372 ETKKE
+372 DTKKE

-383 KQCIKNIDKYENKIY
+383 KQCIKDIDKYGNRIY

-416 NSNEDIV
+416 NNNEDIV

-440 IQEEYKNRVTKELS
+440 IQEEYKNRVTKEIS
-454 ENISIM
+454 ENITIM
-460 FVEDKEENKDNNK
+460 FVDKNNKK
-473 GYIFT
+473 GYIYT

-483 NILRKIF
+483 KIIQDIF
-490 EDDKIEKISH
+490 ENEKIEKVSH

-510 EKGSDF
+510 EKGNDF
-516 KNLVF
+516 KNLIF

-543 FKRSRR
+543 FKRNRR
-549 KL
+549 RL

>member
-254 IDIEYDYEKNLGI
+254 IDIEYDYEKDLGI
-267 NIDSIKYTDWRTE
+267 NIDSIRYTDWRTE

-298 KDVEIKKAEDTN
+298 KDIEIKKAEDTN

-316 NYSIEDILKTDIK
+316 NYSIEDILKTDVK

-352 DKIKKIRE
+352 DKIRKIKE

-383 KQCIKNIDKYENKIY
+383 KQCIKNIEKYENKIY

-440 IQEEYKNRVTKELS
+440 IQEEYKNRVTKEIS
-454 ENISIM
+454 ENITIM
-460 FVEDKEENKDNNK
+460 FVDRNNKK
-473 GYIFT
+473 GYIYT
-478 LNIDD
+478 LSIDD
-483 NILRKIF
+483 RIIKDIF
-490 EDDKIEKISH
+490 ENEEIEKVSH

-510 EKGSDF
+510 EKGNDF
-516 KNLVF
+516 KNLIF

-543 FKRSRR
+543 FKRNRR
-549 KL
+549 RL

>member
-1 MSKKILLIDGNSMA
+1 MSEKILLIDGNSMV

-122 KEGKKGNKIIIL
+122 KEGKKENKIIIL

-157 GKTEYIIYDNYKVNE
+157 GKTEYIIYDNYKINE

-254 IDIEYDYEKNLGI
+254 IDIEYDYEKDLGI
-267 NIDSIKYTDWRTE
+267 NIDSIRYTDWRTE
-280 EAYSYFKKISF
+280 EAYSYLKKISF

-298 KDVEIKKAEDTN
+298 KDIEIKKAEDTN

-334 DAILSSRNENKK
+334 NAILSSRNENQK

-383 KQCIKNIDKYENKIY
+383 KQCIKNIDKYGNKIY

-440 IQEEYKNRVTKELS
+440 IQEEYKNRVTKEIS
-454 ENISIM
+454 GNITIM
-460 FVEDKEENKDNNK
+460 FVDKNNSK
-473 GYIFT
+473 GYIYT
-478 LNIDD
+478 LGI
-483 NILRKIF
+483 
-490 EDDKIEKISH
+490 DDKIIQDIFENEEIEKVSH

-510 EKGSDF
+510 EKGNDF
-516 KNLVF
+516 KNLIF

-543 FKRSRR
+543 FKRNRR
-549 KL
+549 RL

>member
-49 EEENPDK
+49 EEEKPDK

-65 SEKRTKIFSE
+65 SEKRTKIFNE
-75 YKAGRHKTPE
+75 YKAGRHKAPE

-140 FQLVDMNVNI
+140 FQLVDINVNI

-157 GKTEYIIYDNYKVNE
+157 GKTEYIIYDNYKINE

-201 GEKTALKLIIQFENL
+201 GEKTALKLIIQFGSL
-216 EKIYEYIE
+216 EKIYKYIE

-230 IAKATLNKLIQDKE
+230 IAKATLNKLIKDKE
-244 MAYISRDLGR
+244 MAYVSRDLGR
-254 IDIEYDYEKNLGI
+254 IDIEYDYEKDLGI

-280 EAYSYFKKISF
+280 EAFSYLKKLSF

-298 KDVEIKKAEDTN
+298 KDIEIKKAEDTN

-316 NYSIEDILKTDIK
+316 NYSIEDILNTDIN

-334 DAILSSRNENKK
+334 EAIRNSRNDYKK
-346 EKEILE
+346 EKESLE
-352 DKIKKIRE
+352 NKVREIKENIK
-360 DIILDLEIYSYN
+360 LNLEIYSYN

-383 KQCIKNIDKYENKIY
+383 KQCIKDVDKYGNRIY
-398 VYNNSREKLGIK
+398 VYNNSREKIGIK
-410 DYDEKE
+410 DYDNRE
-416 NSNEDIV
+416 NINEDIV

-440 IQEEYKNRVTKELS
+440 IQEEYKNRVTKEIS
-454 ENISIM
+454 ENITIM
-460 FVEDKEENKDNNK
+460 FVDKNNSK
-473 GYIFT
+473 GYIYT
-478 LNIDD
+478 LSIDD
-483 NILRKIF
+483 RIIKDIF
-490 EDDKIEKISH
+490 ENEKIEKISH
-500 GIKEGIVEIL
+500 GIKEGIVESL
-510 EKGSDF
+510 EKGKDF
-516 KNLVF
+516 KNLIF

-543 FKRSRR
+543 FKRNRR
-549 KL
+549 RLQ

>member
-49 EEENPDK
+49 EEEKPDK

-65 SEKRTKIFSE
+65 SEKRTKIFNE
-75 YKAGRHKTPE
+75 YKAGRHKAPE
-85 DLTMQFPIIKELLRM
+85 DLTIQFPIIKELLKT

-140 FQLVDMNVNI
+140 FQLVDINVNI

-157 GKTEYIIYDNYKVNE
+157 GKTEYIIYDNYKINE

-201 GEKTALKLIIQFENL
+201 GEKTALKLIIQFGSL

-244 MAYISRDLGR
+244 MAYVSRDLGR
-254 IDIEYDYEKNLGI
+254 IDIEYDYEKDLGI

-280 EAYSYFKKISF
+280 EAFSYLKKLSF

-298 KDVEIKKAEDTN
+298 KDIEIKKAEDTN

-316 NYSIEDILKTDIK
+316 NYSIEDILNTDIN

-334 DAILSSRNENKK
+334 EDIRNSRNDYKK
-346 EKEILE
+346 EKESLE
-352 DKIKKIRE
+352 NKVREIKE
-360 DIILDLEIYSYN
+360 DIRLDLEIYSYN

-383 KQCIKNIDKYENKIY
+383 KQCIKDIDKYGNRIY
-398 VYNNSREKLGIK
+398 VYNNSREKIGIK
-410 DYDEKE
+410 DYDNRE
-416 NSNEDIV
+416 SINEDIV

-440 IQEEYKNRVTKELS
+440 IQEEYKNRVTKEIS
-454 ENISIM
+454 ENITIM
-460 FVEDKEENKDNNK
+460 FVDKNNKK
-473 GYIFT
+473 GYIYT

-483 NILRKIF
+483 KIIQDIF
-490 EDDKIEKISH
+490 KNEEVEKVSH

-510 EKGSDF
+510 EKGKDF
-516 KNLVF
+516 KNLIF

-543 FKRSRR
+543 FKRNRR
-549 KL
+549 RL

>member
-254 IDIEYDYEKNLGI
+254 IDIEYDYEKDLGI
-267 NIDSIKYTDWRTE
+267 NIDSIRYTDWRTE

-298 KDVEIKKAEDTN
+298 KDIEIKKAEDTN

-316 NYSIEDILKTDIK
+316 NYSIEDILNTDVK

-346 EKEILE
+346 EKESLE
-352 DKIKKIRE
+352 NKVREIKE
-360 DIILDLEIYSYN
+360 DIKLDLEIYSYN

-410 DYDEKE
+410 DYYEKE

-428 KYILKEDFLENI
+428 KNILKEDFLENI
-440 IQEEYKNRVTKELS
+440 IQEEYKNRVTKEIS
-454 ENISIM
+454 ENITIM
-460 FVEDKEENKDNNK
+460 FVDKNNSK
-473 GYIFT
+473 GYIYT
-478 LNIDD
+478 LGIDD
-483 NILRKIF
+483 NIIQDIF
-490 EDDKIEKISH
+490 ENEKIEKVSH
-500 GIKEGIVEIL
+500 GIKEGIVESL
-510 EKGSDF
+510 EKGNDF
-516 KNLVF
+516 KTLIF

-543 FKRSRR
+543 FKRNRR
-549 KL
+549 RLY

>member
-49 EEENPDK
+49 EEEKPDK

-65 SEKRTKIFSE
+65 SEKRTKIFNE
-75 YKAGRHKTPE
+75 YKAGRHKAPE
-85 DLTMQFPIIKELLRM
+85 DLTIQFPIIKELLKT

-122 KEGKKGNKIIIL
+122 KEGKKENKIIIL

-140 FQLVDMNVNI
+140 FQLVDINVNI

-157 GKTEYIIYDNYKVNE
+157 GKTEYIIYDNYKINE

-177 PEKLIEVKALMGDA
+177 SEKLIEVKALMGDA

-201 GEKTALKLIIQFENL
+201 GEKTALKLIIQFGSL
-216 EKIYEYIE
+216 EKIYKYIE

-244 MAYISRDLGR
+244 MAYVSRDLGR
-254 IDIEYDYEKNLGI
+254 IDIEYDYEKDLGI

-280 EAYSYFKKISF
+280 EAFSYLKKLSF

-310 KIEENE
+310 EIEENE
-316 NYSIEDILKTDIK
+316 NYSIEDILNTDIN

-334 DAILSSRNENKK
+334 EAIRNSRNDYKK
-346 EKEILE
+346 EKESLE
-352 DKIKKIRE
+352 NKVREIKENIK
-360 DIILDLEIYSYN
+360 LNLEIYSYN

-383 KQCIKNIDKYENKIY
+383 KQCIKDIDKYGNRIY
-398 VYNNSREKLGIK
+398 VYNNSREKIGIK
-410 DYDEKE
+410 DYDNRE
-416 NSNEDIV
+416 SINEDIV

-440 IQEEYKNRVTKELS
+440 IQEEYKNRVTKEIS
-454 ENISIM
+454 ENITIM
-460 FVEDKEENKDNNK
+460 FVDKNNKK
-473 GYIFT
+473 GYIYT

-483 NILRKIF
+483 KIIQDIF
-490 EDDKIEKISH
+490 KNEEVEKVSH

-510 EKGSDF
+510 EKGKDF
-516 KNLVF
+516 KNLRF

-543 FKRSRR
+543 FKRNRR
-549 KL
+549 RL

>member
-49 EEENPDK
+49 EEEKPDK

-65 SEKRTKIFSE
+65 SEKRTKIFNE
-75 YKAGRHKTPE
+75 YKAGRHKAPE
-85 DLTMQFPIIKELLRM
+85 DLTIQFPIIKELLKT

-122 KEGKKGNKIIIL
+122 KEGKKENKIVIL

-157 GKTEYIIYDNYKVNE
+157 GKTEYIIYDNYKINE

-201 GEKTALKLIIQFENL
+201 GEKTALKLIIQFGSL

-244 MAYISRDLGR
+244 MAYVSRDLGR
-254 IDIEYDYEKNLGI
+254 IDIEYDYEKDLGI

-280 EAYSYFKKISF
+280 EAFSYLKKLSF

-298 KDVEIKKAEDTN
+298 KDIEIKKAEDTN

-316 NYSIEDILKTDIK
+316 NYSIEDILNTDIN

-334 DAILSSRNENKK
+334 EAIRNSRNDYKK
-346 EKEILE
+346 EKESLE
-352 DKIKKIRE
+352 NKVREIKE
-360 DIILDLEIYSYN
+360 DIKLDLEIYSYN

-377 EILEKL
+377 EILGKL
-383 KQCIKNIDKYENKIY
+383 KQCIKDVDKYGNRIY
-398 VYNNSREKLGIK
+398 VYNNSREKIGIK
-410 DYDEKE
+410 DYDNRE
-416 NSNEDIV
+416 NINEDIV

-440 IQEEYKNRVTKELS
+440 IQEEYKNRVTKEIS
-454 ENISIM
+454 ENITIM
-460 FVEDKEENKDNNK
+460 FVDKNNKK
-473 GYIFT
+473 GYIYT

-483 NILRKIF
+483 KIIQDIF
-490 EDDKIEKISH
+490 KNEKIEKVSH

-510 EKGSDF
+510 EKGKDF
-516 KNLVF
+516 KNLIF

-543 FKRSRR
+543 FKRNRR
-549 KL
+549 RL

>member
-49 EEENPDK
+49 EEEKPDK

-65 SEKRTKIFSE
+65 SEKRTKIFNE

-85 DLTMQFPIIKELLRM
+85 DLTIQFPIIKELLKT

-122 KEGKKGNKIIIL
+122 KEGKKGNKIVIL

-140 FQLVDMNVNI
+140 FQLVDININI

-157 GKTEYIIYDNYKVNE
+157 GKTEYIIYDNYKINE

-177 PEKLIEVKALMGDA
+177 PEKLIEVKSLMGDA

-201 GEKTALKLIIQFENL
+201 GEKTALKLIIQFGSL

-230 IAKATLNKLIQDKE
+230 IAKATLNKLIQDEE
-244 MAYISRDLGR
+244 MAYVSRDLGR
-254 IDIEYDYEKNLGI
+254 IDIEYDYEKDLGI

-280 EAYSYFKKISF
+280 EAFSYLKKLSF

-298 KDVEIKKAEDTN
+298 KDIEIKKAEDTN

-316 NYSIEDILKTDIK
+316 NYSIEDILNTDIN

-334 DAILSSRNENKK
+334 EAIRNSRNDYKK
-346 EKEILE
+346 EKESLE
-352 DKIKKIRE
+352 NKVREIKENIK
-360 DIILDLEIYSYN
+360 LNLEIYSYN

-383 KQCIKNIDKYENKIY
+383 KQCIKDIDKYGNRIY
-398 VYNNSREKLGIK
+398 VYNNSREKIGIK
-410 DYDEKE
+410 DYDRE

-428 KYILKEDFLENI
+428 TYILKEDFLENI
-440 IQEEYKNRVTKELS
+440 IQEEYKNRVTKEIS
-454 ENISIM
+454 ENITIM
-460 FVEDKEENKDNNK
+460 FVDKNDKK
-473 GYIFT
+473 GYIYI

-483 NILRKIF
+483 KIIQDIF
-490 EDDKIEKISH
+490 KNEKIEKVSH

-510 EKGSDF
+510 EKGKDF
-516 KNLVF
+516 KNLIF

-543 FKRSRR
+543 FKRNRR
-549 KL
+549 RL

>member
-49 EEENPDK
+49 EEEKPDK

-65 SEKRTKIFSE
+65 SEKRTKIFNE
-75 YKAGRHKTPE
+75 YKAGRHKAPE
-85 DLTMQFPIIKELLRM
+85 DLIIQFPIIKELLKT

-140 FQLVDMNVNI
+140 FQLVDINVNI

-157 GKTEYIIYDNYKVNE
+157 GKTEYIIYDNYKINE

-201 GEKTALKLIIQFENL
+201 GEKTALKLIIQFGSL
-216 EKIYEYIE
+216 EKIYKYIE

-230 IAKATLNKLIQDKE
+230 IAKATLNKLIKDKE
-244 MAYISRDLGR
+244 MAYVSRDLGR
-254 IDIEYDYEKNLGI
+254 IDIEYDYEKDLGI

-280 EAYSYFKKISF
+280 EAFSYLKKLSF

-310 KIEENE
+310 EIEENE
-316 NYSIEDILKTDIK
+316 NYSIEDILNTDIN

-334 DAILSSRNENKK
+334 EAIRNSRNDYKK

-352 DKIKKIRE
+352 DKIKKIKE

-383 KQCIKNIDKYENKIY
+383 KQCIKDIDKYGNRIY
-398 VYNNSREKLGIK
+398 VYNNSREKIGIK
-410 DYDEKE
+410 DYDNRE
-416 NSNEDIV
+416 SINEDIV

-440 IQEEYKNRVTKELS
+440 IQEEYKNRVTKEIS
-454 ENISIM
+454 ENITIM
-460 FVEDKEENKDNNK
+460 FVDKNNKK
-473 GYIFT
+473 GYIYT

-483 NILRKIF
+483 KIIQDIF
-490 EDDKIEKISH
+490 KNEEVEKVSH

-510 EKGSDF
+510 EKGKDF
-516 KNLVF
+516 KNLRF

-543 FKRSRR
+543 FKRNRR
-549 KL
+549 RL

>member
-49 EEENPDK
+49 EEEKPDK

-65 SEKRTKIFSE
+65 SEKRTKIFNE
-75 YKAGRHKTPE
+75 YKAGRHKAPE
-85 DLTMQFPIIKELLRM
+85 DLTIQFPIIKELLKT

-140 FQLVDMNVNI
+140 FQLVDINVNI

-157 GKTEYIIYDNYKVNE
+157 GKTEYIIYDNYKINE

-201 GEKTALKLIIQFENL
+201 GEKTALKLIIQFGSL

-224 NSDGKE
+224 KSDGKE
-230 IAKATLNKLIQDKE
+230 IAKATLNKLIKDKE
-244 MAYISRDLGR
+244 MAYVSRDLGR
-254 IDIEYDYEKNLGI
+254 IDIEYDYEKDLGI

-280 EAYSYFKKISF
+280 EAFSYLKKLSF

-310 KIEENE
+310 EIEENE
-316 NYSIEDILKTDIK
+316 NYSIEDILNTDIN

-334 DAILSSRNENKK
+334 EAIRNSRNDYKK
-346 EKEILE
+346 EKESLE
-352 DKIKKIRE
+352 NKVREIKENIK
-360 DIILDLEIYSYN
+360 LNLEIYSYN

-383 KQCIKNIDKYENKIY
+383 KQCIKDVDKYGNRIY
-398 VYNNSREKLGIK
+398 VYNNSREKIGIK
-410 DYDEKE
+410 DYDNRE
-416 NSNEDIV
+416 NINEDIV

-440 IQEEYKNRVTKELS
+440 IQEEYKNRVTKEIS
-454 ENISIM
+454 ENITIM
-460 FVEDKEENKDNNK
+460 FVDKNNKK
-473 GYIFT
+473 GYIHT

-483 NILRKIF
+483 KIIQDIF
-490 EDDKIEKISH
+490 KNEKIEKISH
-500 GIKEGIVEIL
+500 GIKEGIVESL
-510 EKGSDF
+510 EKGNDF
-516 KNLVF
+516 KNLIF

-543 FKRSRR
+543 FKRNRR
-549 KL
+549 RL

>member
-49 EEENPDK
+49 EEEKPDK

-75 YKAGRHKTPE
+75 YKAGRHKAPE
-85 DLTMQFPIIKELLRM
+85 DLTMQFPIIKELLKT

-157 GKTEYIIYDNYKVNE
+157 GKTEYIIYDNYKINE

-244 MAYISRDLGR
+244 MAYVSRDLGR
-254 IDIEYDYEKNLGI
+254 IDIEYDYEKDLGI

-280 EAYSYFKKISF
+280 EAFSYLKKLSF

-298 KDVEIKKAEDTN
+298 KDIEIKKAEDTN

-316 NYSIEDILKTDIK
+316 NYSIEDILNTDIN

-334 DAILSSRNENKK
+334 EAIRNSRNDYKK
-346 EKEILE
+346 EKKSLENKVREI
-352 DKIKKIRE
+352 KE
-360 DIILDLEIYSYN
+360 DIKLDLEIYSYN

-383 KQCIKNIDKYENKIY
+383 KQCIKNIDKYGNRIY

-410 DYDEKE
+410 DYDNRE

-428 KYILKEDFLENI
+428 KYILKENFLENI
-440 IQEEYKNRVTKELS
+440 IQEEYKNRVTKEIS
-454 ENISIM
+454 ENITIM
-460 FVEDKEENKDNNK
+460 FVDKNNSK
-473 GYIFT
+473 GYIYT
-478 LNIDD
+478 LGI
-483 NILRKIF
+483 
-490 EDDKIEKISH
+490 DDKIIQDIFKNEEIEKVSH

-510 EKGSDF
+510 EKGNDF
-516 KNLVF
+516 KNLIF

-543 FKRSRR
+543 FKRNRR
-549 KL
+549 RL

>member
-75 YKAGRHKTPE
+75 YKAGRHKAPE

-157 GKTEYIIYDNYKVNE
+157 GKTEYIIYDNYKINE

-201 GEKTALKLIIQFENL
+201 GEKTALKLIIQFGSL

-224 NSDGKE
+224 KSDGKE
-230 IAKATLNKLIQDKE
+230 IAKATLNKLRQDKE
-244 MAYISRDLGR
+244 MAYVSRDLGR
-254 IDIEYDYEKNLGI
+254 IDIEYDYEKDLGI

-280 EAYSYFKKISF
+280 EAFSYLKKISF

-298 KDVEIKKAEDTN
+298 KDIEIKKAEDTN

-316 NYSIEDILKTDIK
+316 NYSIEDILKTDVK

-334 DAILSSRNENKK
+334 EAIRNSRNDYKK
-346 EKEILE
+346 EKESLE
-352 DKIKKIRE
+352 NKVREIKE
-360 DIILDLEIYSYN
+360 DITLDLEIYSYN

-383 KQCIKNIDKYENKIY
+383 KQCIKDIDKYGNRIY

-428 KYILKEDFLENI
+428 KYILKEDFLEDI
-440 IQEEYKNRVTKELS
+440 IQEEYKNRVTKEIS
-454 ENISIM
+454 ENITIM
-460 FVEDKEENKDNNK
+460 FVDKNNKK
-473 GYIFT
+473 GYIYT

-483 NILRKIF
+483 GIIKDIF
-490 EDDKIEKISH
+490 ENEKIEKVSH

-510 EKGSDF
+510 EKGKDF
-516 KNLVF
+516 KNLIF

-543 FKRSRR
+543 FKRNRR
-549 KL
+549 RL

>member
-1 MSKKILLIDGNSMA
+1 MSEKILLIDGNSMA

-157 GKTEYIIYDNYKVNE
+157 GKTEYIIYDNYKINE
-172 EYGLT
+172 EYGLL

-201 GEKTALKLIIQFENL
+201 GEKTALKLIIQFGSL

-230 IAKATLNKLIQDKE
+230 IAKATLNKLIKDKE
-244 MAYISRDLGR
+244 IAYVSRDLGR
-254 IDIEYDYEKNLGI
+254 IDIEYDYEKDLGI

-280 EAYSYFKKISF
+280 EAFSYLKKLSF

-298 KDVEIKKAEDTN
+298 KDIEIKKAEDTN

-316 NYSIEDILKTDIK
+316 NYSIEDILNTDIN

-334 DAILSSRNENKK
+334 EAIRNNRNDYKK
-346 EKEILE
+346 EKELLE
-352 DKIKKIRE
+352 NKVREIKE
-360 DIILDLEIYSYN
+360 DIKLDLEIYSYN

-377 EILEKL
+377 KILEKL
-383 KQCIKNIDKYENKIY
+383 KQCIKDVDKYGNRIY
-398 VYNNSREKLGIK
+398 VYNNSREKIGIK
-410 DYDEKE
+410 DYDNRE
-416 NSNEDIV
+416 NINEDIV

-440 IQEEYKNRVTKELS
+440 IQEEYKNRVTKEIS
-454 ENISIM
+454 ENITIM
-460 FVEDKEENKDNNK
+460 FVDKNNKK
-473 GYIFT
+473 GYIYT

-483 NILRKIF
+483 KIIQDIF
-490 EDDKIEKISH
+490 KNEKIEKVSH

-510 EKGSDF
+510 EKGNDF
-516 KNLVF
+516 KNLIF

-543 FKRSRR
+543 FKRNRR
-549 KL
+549 RL

>member
-36 AVYGFFQIMFKTI
+36 AVYGFSQIMFKTI
-49 EEENPDK
+49 EEEKPDK

-75 YKAGRHKTPE
+75 YKAGRHKAPE
-85 DLTMQFPIIKELLRM
+85 DLTIQFPIIKELLKT

-140 FQLVDMNVNI
+140 FQLVDINVNI

-157 GKTEYIIYDNYKVNE
+157 GKTEYIIYDNYKINE

-201 GEKTALKLIIQFENL
+201 GEKTALKLIIQFGSL

-230 IAKATLNKLIQDKE
+230 IAKATLNKLIKDKE
-244 MAYISRDLGR
+244 MAYVSKDLGR
-254 IDIEYDYEKNLGI
+254 IDIEYDYEKDLGI

-280 EAYSYFKKISF
+280 EAFSYLKKLSF

-298 KDVEIKKAEDTN
+298 KDIEIKKAEDTN

-316 NYSIEDILKTDIK
+316 NYSIEDILNTDIN

-334 DAILSSRNENKK
+334 EAIRNSRNDYKK
-346 EKEILE
+346 EKESLE
-352 DKIKKIRE
+352 NKVREIKE
-360 DIILDLEIYSYN
+360 DIKLNLEIYSYN

-383 KQCIKNIDKYENKIY
+383 KQCIKDVDKYGNRIY
-398 VYNNSREKLGIK
+398 VYNNSREKIGIK
-410 DYDEKE
+410 DYDNRE
-416 NSNEDIV
+416 NINEDIV

-440 IQEEYKNRVTKELS
+440 IQEEYKNRVTKEIS
-454 ENISIM
+454 ENITIM
-460 FVEDKEENKDNNK
+460 FVDKNNKK
-473 GYIFT
+473 GYIYT

-483 NILRKIF
+483 KIIQDIF
-490 EDDKIEKISH
+490 KNEKIEKVSH

-510 EKGSDF
+510 EKGKDF
-516 KNLVF
+516 KNLIF

-543 FKRSRR
+543 FKRNRR
-549 KL
+549 RL

>member
-49 EEENPDK
+49 EEEKPDK

-75 YKAGRHKTPE
+75 YKAGRHKAPE
-85 DLTMQFPIIKELLRM
+85 DLTIQFPIIKELLKT

-140 FQLVDMNVNI
+140 FQLVDININI

-157 GKTEYIIYDNYKVNE
+157 GKTEYIIYDNYKINE

-201 GEKTALKLIIQFENL
+201 GEKTALKLIIQFGSL

-224 NSDGKE
+224 KSDGKE

-244 MAYISRDLGR
+244 MAYVSRDLGR
-254 IDIEYDYEKNLGI
+254 IDIEYDYEKDLGI

-280 EAYSYFKKISF
+280 EAFSYLKKLSF

-316 NYSIEDILKTDIK
+316 NYSIEDILNTDIN

-334 DAILSSRNENKK
+334 EAIRNSRNDYKK
-346 EKEILE
+346 EKESLE
-352 DKIKKIRE
+352 NKVRKIKE
-360 DIILDLEIYSYN
+360 DIKLDLEIYSYN

-383 KQCIKNIDKYENKIY
+383 KQCIKNIDKYGNRIY

-410 DYDEKE
+410 DYDNRE

-440 IQEEYKNRVTKELS
+440 IQEEYKNRVTKEIS
-454 ENISIM
+454 ENITIM
-460 FVEDKEENKDNNK
+460 FVDKKNSK
-473 GYIFT
+473 GYIYT

-483 NILRKIF
+483 KTIQDILKN
-490 EDDKIEKISH
+490 EEIEKVSH

-510 EKGSDF
+510 EKGNDF
-516 KNLVF
+516 KNLIF

-543 FKRSRR
+543 FKRNRR
-549 KL
+549 RL

>member
-49 EEENPDK
+49 EEEKPDK

-65 SEKRTKIFSE
+65 SEKRTKIFNE
-75 YKAGRHKTPE
+75 YKEGRHKAPE

-140 FQLVDMNVNI
+140 FQLVDINVNI

-157 GKTEYIIYDNYKVNE
+157 GKTEYIIYDNYKINE

-201 GEKTALKLIIQFENL
+201 GEKTALKLIIQFGSL
-216 EKIYEYIE
+216 EKIYKYIE

-230 IAKATLNKLIQDKE
+230 IAKATLNKLIKDKE
-244 MAYISRDLGR
+244 MAYVSKDLGR
-254 IDIEYDYEKNLGI
+254 IDIEYDYEKDLGI

-280 EAYSYFKKISF
+280 EAFSYLKKLSF

-298 KDVEIKKAEDTN
+298 KDIEIKKAEDTN
-310 KIEENE
+310 EIEENE
-316 NYSIEDILKTDIK
+316 NYSIEDILNTDIN

-334 DAILSSRNENKK
+334 EAIRNSRNDYKK
-346 EKEILE
+346 EKELLE
-352 DKIKKIRE
+352 NKVREIKE
-360 DIILDLEIYSYN
+360 DIKLDLEIYSYN

-383 KQCIKNIDKYENKIY
+383 KQCIKDVDKYGNRIY
-398 VYNNSREKLGIK
+398 VYNNSREKIGIK
-410 DYDEKE
+410 DYDNRE
-416 NSNEDIV
+416 NINEDIV

-440 IQEEYKNRVTKELS
+440 IQEEYKNRVTKEIS
-454 ENISIM
+454 ENIIIM
-460 FVEDKEENKDNNK
+460 FVDKNNKK
-473 GYIFT
+473 GYIYT
-478 LNIDD
+478 LKIDD
-483 NILRKIF
+483 NIIQDIF
-490 EDDKIEKISH
+490 KNEKIEKVSH

-510 EKGSDF
+510 EKGKDF
-516 KNLVF
+516 KNLIF

-543 FKRSRR
+543 FKRNRR
-549 KL
+549 RL

>member
-254 IDIEYDYEKNLGI
+254 IDIEYDYEKDLGI
-267 NIDSIKYTDWRTE
+267 NIDSIRYTDWRTE

-298 KDVEIKKAEDTN
+298 KDIEIKKAEDTN

-334 DAILSSRNENKK
+334 NAILSSRNENKK

-352 DKIKKIRE
+352 DKIKKIKE

-428 KYILKEDFLENI
+428 KYILKENFLENI
-440 IQEEYKNRVTKELS
+440 IQEEYKNRVTKEIS
-454 ENISIM
+454 ENITIM
-460 FVEDKEENKDNNK
+460 FVDKNNSK
-473 GYIFT
+473 GYIYT
-478 LNIDD
+478 LGIDNRIIKD
-483 NILRKIF
+483 IF
-490 EDDKIEKISH
+490 ENEEIEKVSH
-500 GIKEGIVEIL
+500 GIKEGIVESL
-510 EKGSDF
+510 EKGNDF
-516 KNLVF
+516 KNLIF

-543 FKRSRR
+543 FKRNRR
-549 KL
+549 RL

>member
-157 GKTEYIIYDNYKVNE
+157 GKTEYIIYDNYKINE

-177 PEKLIEVKALMGDA
+177 PAKLIEVKALMGDA

-254 IDIEYDYEKNLGI
+254 IDVEYDYEKDLGI

-316 NYSIEDILKTDIK
+316 NYSIEDILKTDVK

-334 DAILSSRNENKK
+334 NAILSSRNENKK
-346 EKEILE
+346 EKESLE
-352 DKIKKIRE
+352 NKVREIKE
-360 DIILDLEIYSYN
+360 DIKLDLEIYSYN

-440 IQEEYKNRVTKELS
+440 IQEEYKNRVTKEIS
-454 ENISIM
+454 ENITIM
-460 FVEDKEENKDNNK
+460 FVDRNNKK
-473 GYIFT
+473 GYIYT

-483 NILRKIF
+483 RIIKDVF
-490 EDDKIEKISH
+490 ENEKIEKVSH

-510 EKGSDF
+510 EKGNDF
-516 KNLVF
+516 KNLIF

-543 FKRSRR
+543 FKRNRR
-549 KL
+549 RL